1 MHMKIRISI
10 WLAIALIC
18 LGMCA
23 NAEKSGIDV
32 LVRGQTAIMRIDKE
46 WLQTYANQDV
56 GYSPDSYISHSE
68 EVISESEMQ
77 YYLEGAEYYYNQDG
91 IYEAFMADYAED
103 NYASFATIYDVCIKL
118 DRFTMPLYIS
128 STMNNSWYLIFR
140 QLQQPDSA
148 ASVHYGIDFRNV
160 CDYSADRIIARD
172 GVIVRYADTR
182 YFPDSLMSIH
192 AYDGGDGQRIQR
204 GDICFEIFQGLDIN
218 IVVITKPAT
227 EEDFIK
233 YADLMIG
240 NDRYVCGTGYMDGD
254 RAVYCIVMDDSG
266 LQSLLEGAE
275 ANLIVAETASLMEY

>member
-1 MHMKIRISI
+1 MKKRIVV
-10 WLAIALIC
+10 WLVIMLIC
-18 LGMCA
+18 LVLCA

-68 EVISESEMQ
+68 ETISESEMQ

-103 NYASFATIYDVCIKL
+103 NYASFATIYDVCIKV
-118 DRFTMPLYIS
+118 DQSTMLMYIS
-128 STMNNSWYLIFR
+128 STKNDSWYLIFR

-160 CDYSADRIIARD
+160 CNYSADRIIARD
-172 GVIVRYADTR
+172 GVIVRYADVR
-182 YFPDSLMSIH
+182 YIPDSLMSIH
-192 AYDGGDGQRIQR
+192 AYDGGAGKRIQR
-204 GDICFEIFQGLDIN
+204 GNICFEIFRGLDIN

-227 EEDFIK
+227 EEDFMK

-240 NDRYVCGTGYMDGD
+240 DNRYVCGTGYMDGD
-254 RAVYCIVMDDSG
+254 SAVYCIIMDDSG
-266 LQSLLEGAE
+266 LQSLLDHTEV
-275 ANLIVAETASLMEY
+275 NLIMAETASLMEY